1 MNLFLLL
8 LLNLALFP
16 FLLPLEPVVGFSFIL
31 TSIAASLLFIYTR
44 KRFSVTNVSILI
56 YYLFFFIVAPLVQLN
71 NRGDFRLINTVPYD
85 STHIVVANILIALF
99 LLIYILARMY
109 FDKKKNY
116 YVNSR
121 VNFDSVQSVL
131 STPKL
136 IFFSLL
142 IVLITYDYWWEQV
155 SLFAFS
161 ILSTESLESGMLSLI
176 FEKFLFSMPIGFL
189 IYIIVNPSIGNRKL
203 LFMFALFLVVAFKNP
218 IIEHRNGFGVA
229 YLMISWVMLRHYINT
244 SYRLLGY
251 MGLSFAVLF
260 PLGELLSPHRFTDEK
275 IDAYGLFFEVYN
287 NVHFDS
293 WANVVATIRFVSESG
308 FTFGSQILSTM
319 LFWVPRDLWLS
330 KGVASSSLLA
340 EYMIDQHSFWM
351 TNISFPI
358 VAEAYLDF
366 SVLGVM
372 LYAVLIAKLSSWLD
386 NKFLFAS
393 FPVALASLYF
403 SFHYIFLAR
412 GPLLSSL
419 AYSLGSAMGIY
430 IFCLVCRKRLP
441 RTFPK

>member
-8 LLNLALFP
+8 LSNLALVP
-16 FLLPLEPVVGFSFIL
+16 FLLPLEPVVGFSFLL
-31 TSIAASLLFIYTR
+31 TSLAASLLFIYTR
-44 KRFSVTNVSILI
+44 KQFSVTNASILI

-71 NRGDFRLINTVPYD
+71 SRGDFRLINTVPYD
-85 STHIVVANILIALF
+85 SAHIVAANMLIAFF
-99 LLIYILARMY
+99 LVIYILARIY
-109 FDKKKNY
+109 FDKKKDYRNY
-116 YVNSR
+116 SS
-121 VNFDSVQSVL
+121 VNFDSVPGEL
-131 STPKL
+131 STSKL

-142 IVLITYDYWWEQV
+142 IVLIAYDYWWDQV
-155 SLFAFS
+155 SLFVFS
-161 ILSTESLESGMLSLI
+161 ILSPESFEPGILSLI
-176 FEKFLFSMPIGFL
+176 FEKFLFSMPLGFL
-189 IYIIVNPSIGNRKL
+189 IYIILNPSISNRKS
-203 LFMFALFLVVAFKNP
+203 LFVFALLLVVAFKNP

-229 YLMISWVMLRHYINT
+229 YLMISWVILRHYINT

-251 MGLSFAVLF
+251 MGISFAVLF
-260 PLGELLSPHRFTDEK
+260 PLGELLSPHRFTEEK
-275 IDAYGLFFEVYN
+275 LDVYGLFFKVYN

-308 FTFGSQILSTM
+308 LTYGSQIFSTM

-340 EYMIDQHSFWM
+340 EYMINKHSFWM

-366 SVLGVM
+366 SVVGVM

-386 NKFLFAS
+386 NKFLYAS
-393 FPVALASLYF
+393 FPLALASLYF
-403 SFHYIFLAR
+403 SFHFIFLAR

-430 IFCLVCRKRLP
+430 IFCLVCRKRTS
-441 RTFPK
+441 RARSK